1 MIPIKTPNEI
11 QIMREGG
18 KISAAALKAVLDA
31 VKVGVSLYELDQ
43 IAEKT
48 ILSLGAQPSFKRVDD
63 YRYTTCLN
71 INEGIVHGIPTDYRL
86 QKGDVLS
93 VDLGAYYKGF
103 NTDLSWTTEVESN
116 REQKFLE
123 TGFRALEKAIFECV
137 AGNRLGNVSNAIQQ
151 TVEREGYSVS
161 DELVGHGVGKE
172 LHEDPYV
179 PGYGKKGSGL
189 VLEEGMTLAIEVIYQ
204 KGEPDLVLDDDG
216 WTLKT
221 ADGSLSGLFEHTVLV
236 SKNRPE
242 VLTQL

>member
-1 MIPIKTPNEI
+1 MIPIKTASEI

-18 KISAAALKAVLDA
+18 KTSAAALKAALDA
-31 VKVGVSLYELDQ
+31 VKPGVSLYELDQ

-48 ILSLGAQPSFKRVDD
+48 ILSLGAQPSFKRVED

-71 INEGIVHGIPTDYRL
+71 INEGIVHGIPSNYRL
-86 QKGDVLS
+86 KKGDVLS
-93 VDLGAYYKGF
+93 IDLGAYYKGF
-103 NTDLSWTTEVESN
+103 HTDLSWTTEVESN
-116 REQKFLE
+116 KEQKFLE
-123 TGFRALEKAIFECV
+123 TGRRALEKAIFECI
-137 AGNRLGNVSNAIQQ
+137 AGNRLGNVCHAIQE
-151 TVEREGYSVS
+151 TIEREGYSVS

-179 PGYGKKGSGL
+179 PGYGKKGTGPI
-189 VLEEGMTLAIEVIYQ
+189 LEEGMTLAIEVIYQ
-204 KGEPDLVLDDDG
+204 KGRPELVLDEDG

-221 ADGSLSGLFEHTVLV
+221 ADGSLSGLFEHTVYI